1 MKTDENKQLLLDCLR
16 KTPIIQIACEKS
28 GISRATY
35 YRWRSEDEDFRKAS
49 DEAVREGEMFIN
61 DMSESQI
68 ISLIKEKNWQAIQF
82 WLRNNSPKY
91 ADRIKVEANI
101 KQLDEKLTPEQETII
116 RKALEFISGSDQ
128 ELSDKKDEK
137 DTARNN

>member
-1 MKTDENKQLLLDCLR
+1 MKTDKNKNLLLDCLR

-49 DEAVREGEMFIN
+49 DEAIREGESFIN

-91 ADRIKVEANI
+91 ADKIKVEANI
-101 KQLDEKLTPEQETII
+101 KQLDEKLTPEQEAIV
-116 RKALEFISGSDQ
+116 RKALELISCSEQESSDQ
-128 ELSDKKDEK
+128 KNDK
-137 DTARNN
+137 